1 MVWFSFGPLPDS
13 QIHVNVNS
21 FSSNNRSSLQSLATI
36 ISQNLLSVSQHLST
50 HHDLFAS
57 IAVYPLP
64 EFPGSTQENLLGQL
78 LRKKL
83 EPNVEDWV
91 EQGRKT
97 ATEVREGQKGLTEEG
112 LVELWDWAGR
122 AANEEARKR
131 EWGDDFTLEE
141 REMGVENVI
150 TGLRRKLDQDDEE
163 SDEEEEEGEGEKDVS
178 DKMDIDQKPGP
189 AESEPKPF
197 QTNRPPLPMDDILRF
212 MSTGAEPKNMGNNRL
227 G

>member
-1 MVWFSFGPLPDS
+1 MTNL
-13 QIHVNVNS
+13 HLH
-21 FSSNNRSSLQSLATI
+21 NRTSLQSLATI

-50 HHDLFAS
+50 HRDLFAS

-64 EFPGSTQENLLGQL
+64 EFPGRTEENLLGQL

-91 EQGRKT
+91 DQGRK
-97 ATEVREGQKGLTEEG
+97 AASELHGGQKGLTEEG
-112 LVELWDWAGR
+112 MVELWDWAGR
-122 AANEEARKR
+122 AANEEARRR

-141 REMGVENVI
+141 REMGVENVV

-163 SDEEEEEGEGEKDVS
+163 SDEEEGGGENGTS
-178 DKMDIDQKPGP
+178 DKMDIDRNSDP
-189 AESEPKPF
+189 AKSELEPF

-212 MSTGAEPKNMGNNRL
+212 MSTGAEPKNL
-227 G
+227 GDQRSS